1 MCAQMD
7 SLGFV
12 DIPIIAAFNRVKHLT
27 QDVALVREV
36 LLLSKLVEVR
46 EQKVRLVGRGW
57 QQWLL
62 PDALESEFQ
71 EEDDDVE
78 AIDKDLELAPNGDLT
93 QDEEEVKADIK
104 EEAAEEKETE
114 K

>member
-1 MCAQMD
+1 MD

-62 PDALESEFQ
+62 PDAPESEFQ
-71 EEDDDVE
+71 EDDDLE
-78 AIDKDLELAPNGDLT
+78 AIDKDLELAPNGDAT

-104 EEAAEEKETE
+104 EEAAEEKKTE
-114 K
+114 D